1 MAGAIAGALHGASA
15 IRQDWIET
23 IRSANDIDLDPMA
36 GELTA
41 LICKLQQ
48 EQLAAAQAR
57 EADFATLLAAN

>member
-1 MAGAIAGALHGASA
+1 
-15 IRQDWIET
+15 
-23 IRSANDIDLDPMA
+23 MA

-57 EADFATLLAAN
+57 EADFAKLLVAR